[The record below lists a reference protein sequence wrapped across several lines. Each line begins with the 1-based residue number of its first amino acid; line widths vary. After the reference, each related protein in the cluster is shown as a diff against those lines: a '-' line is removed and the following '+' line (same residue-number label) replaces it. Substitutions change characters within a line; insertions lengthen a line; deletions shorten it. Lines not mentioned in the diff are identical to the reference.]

1 MKTAGVVGE
10 PPLGLGK
17 IKAGDRSQD
26 GQDPGDNAGDSTRGN
41 VPTPKFRQGVDDSQV
56 PVDGQQDDE
65 EDLAVQ
71 AQEKEPRDQLTHGV
85 TENPVVL
92 HLVVDPEGQRE
103 EEDEVRN
110 GQVEEVDDRYP
121 PSIGFSTEDF
131 STGLPFP
138 SQRYLFEPL
147 VLHEDQ
153 EH

>member
-17 IKAGDRSQD
+17 VQAGDRSQG
-26 GQDPGDNAGDSTRGN
+26 GQDPDDSAGDSTRGN
-41 VPTPKFRQGVDDSQV
+41 VPTLTFKLGVDDSQV

-71 AQEKEPRDQLTHGV
+71 AHEIEPREQLTHGI
-85 TENPVVL
+85 TENPVIL

-110 GQVEEVDDRYP
+110 GQVEEADVDYIFYP
-121 PSIGFSTEDF
+121 F
-131 STGLPFP
+131 
-138 SQRYLFEPL
+138 
-147 VLHEDQ
+147 V
-153 EH
+153 